1 MPRGGIWLAWLVALA
16 ALPATMPNA
25 YVQYVVNLSL
35 ILAFATIG
43 LNVIFGYAGQHAFG
57 FPVFFGVG
65 AYASALLAIDAGWP
79 VAFSIPVAAVA
90 AGAVSAIIG
99 FPSFRL
105 RGIYFGVATIAFAYV
120 IYIIAQNWVDFTRGP
135 MGIPLIPELRILP
148 AGGSIDLGRDTQV
161 RIAAVVLLGAV
172 LWVVARLMDSAIGRA
187 WIAIRE
193 NENLAASLGISPLRY
208 QMAAFVFGAAISGLG
223 GGLYAHYVGFVSPV
237 ELGFHYVII
246 IFIMLIAGGV
256 GTLAGPLVGAVVF
269 GVLPEILRVAEMAR
283 SLLLGVILLLCMAV
297 VPEGVTGLWSRLK
310 TLRAAPGSK
319 TRPTPAR
326 TRAESEARQPGMPE
340 APLVP
345 PTTPPGALEVHRVS
359 KRFQGLDALSDV
371 SFKVVAGEVVG
382 LIGPNGAGKTTLFNI
397 ITGFLKPT
405 SGTVRYRA
413 EQISARA
420 PHDIARLGI
429 TRTYQITSV
438 FPDLTVAE
446 NVRTATHLRASRSPL
461 ATLIRTPGFVESETS
476 VRSAVDAYLDVVGL
490 SSNAEVRAS
499 ALSYGDQR
507 RLEVAIALATGARLL
522 LLDEPAAGLN
532 AEETD
537 ELCELIRRL
546 RHGGFTVIV
555 IEHDMRMVMS
565 VCDRIIVL
573 NHGQM
578 IFDGAPDEAAADQAV
593 IDAYLGTVTDDA

>member
-16 ALPATMPNA
+16 VLPATMPNA

-65 AYASALLAIDAGWP
+65 AYASALLAIDAGLP
-79 VAFSIPVAAVA
+79 VALSIPVAAVV
-90 AGAVSAIIG
+90 AGVVSAIIG

-148 AGGSIDLGRDTQV
+148 AGGPIDMGRDAQV
-161 RIAAVVLLGAV
+161 RIAAVVLLGVV

-237 ELGFHYVII
+237 ELGFHYVVVV
-246 IFIMLIAGGV
+246 FIMLIAGGV

-283 SLLLGVILLLCMAV
+283 SLLLGVVLLLCIAV
-297 VPEGVTGLWSRLK
+297 VPEGLTGLWGRLK
-310 TLRAAPGSK
+310 RMRAASTSK
-319 TRPTPAR
+319 TRPTSAPIR
-326 TRAESEARQPGMPE
+326 VEPEPGQSRVTE
-340 APLVP
+340 VALAPP
-345 PTTPPGALEVHRVS
+345 PTPPGALEVRRVS
-359 KRFQGLDALSDV
+359 KRFDGLDALSDV
-371 SFKVVAGEVVG
+371 SFSVSAGEVVG

-397 ITGFLKPT
+397 ITGFSKPT
-405 SGTVRYRA
+405 SGTVHYRA
-413 EQISARA
+413 EEISARA
-420 PHDIARLGI
+420 PHEIAGLGI

-438 FPDLTVAE
+438 FPELTVSE
-446 NVRTATHLRASRSPL
+446 NVRTATHLRACRSPFAAL
-461 ATLIRTPGFVESETS
+461 VRTPKFVKSEAS

-490 SSNAEVRAS
+490 VAYAEMRAS

-537 ELCELIRRL
+537 ELCELIGRL
-546 RHGGFTVIV
+546 RRGGFTVVV

-565 VCDRIIVL
+565 VCDRIVVL
-573 NHGQM
+573 NHGQV
-578 IFDGAPDEAAADQAV
+578 IFDSTPDEAATNQAV
-593 IDAYLGTVTDDA
+593 IDAYLGTATGDA

>member
-1 MPRGGIWLAWLVALA
+1 VPRGGIWLAWFVALA
-16 ALPATMPNA
+16 VLPATMPNA

-79 VAFSIPVAAVA
+79 VAFSIPVAAVV

-105 RGIYFGVATIAFAYV
+105 RGIYFGVATIAFSYV

-148 AGGSIDLGRDTQV
+148 AGGPIEIGRDAQV
-161 RIAAVVLLGAV
+161 RIAALALLGVVLWIV
-172 LWVVARLMDSAIGRA
+172 SRLMDSAIGRA

-208 QMAAFVFGAAISGLG
+208 QMAAFVLGAAISGLG

-237 ELGFHYVII
+237 ELGFHYVVVV
-246 IFIMLIAGGV
+246 FIMLIAGGV

-283 SLLLGVILLLCMAV
+283 SLLLGVILLLCIAV

-319 TRPTPAR
+319 ARPAPAR
-326 TRAESEARQPGMPE
+326 TRAESETRQSGMPE

-345 PTTPPGALEVHRVS
+345 PSTPPGALEVHRVN

-371 SFKVVAGEVVG
+371 SFKVAAGEVVG

-405 SGTVRYRA
+405 RA
-413 EQISARA
+413 
-420 PHDIARLGI
+420 
-429 TRTYQITSV
+429 
-438 FPDLTVAE
+438 
-446 NVRTATHLRASRSPL
+446 
-461 ATLIRTPGFVESETS
+461 
-476 VRSAVDAYLDVVGL
+476 
-490 SSNAEVRAS
+490 
-499 ALSYGDQR
+499 
-507 RLEVAIALATGARLL
+507 
-522 LLDEPAAGLN
+522 
-532 AEETD
+532 
-537 ELCELIRRL
+537 C
-546 RHGGFTVIV
+546 
-555 IEHDMRMVMS
+555 
-565 VCDRIIVL
+565 
-573 NHGQM
+573 
-578 IFDGAPDEAAADQAV
+578 
-593 IDAYLGTVTDDA
+593 